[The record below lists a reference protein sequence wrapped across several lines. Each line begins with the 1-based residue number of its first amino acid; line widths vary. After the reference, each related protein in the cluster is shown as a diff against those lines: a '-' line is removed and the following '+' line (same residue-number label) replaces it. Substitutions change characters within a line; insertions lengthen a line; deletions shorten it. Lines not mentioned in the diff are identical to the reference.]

1 MYEKFYVHIL
11 VFLDDRYEWSP
22 ESEKVLDEVRE
33 SPGGEEVLGRVR
45 GEPPLREWWVW
56 GLGVSEGGRQ

>member
-22 ESEKVLDEVRE
+22 ESEKVLDEVRG
-33 SPGGEEVLGRVR
+33 SPGGGEVLGRVR
-45 GEPPLREWWVW
+45 GEPPLRERWVW
-56 GLGVSEGGRQ
+56 G